1 MKITRRQLRRI
12 IREGILDDIFGKKVT
27 SLDDVTTVGDFK
39 KLIKYAQSSKRAE
52 LGKEAA
58 KESGSGRKL

>member
-1 MKITRRQLRRI
+1 MKITRSQLKRI
-12 IREGILDDIFGKKVT
+12 IREGVLDDIFGKKVT

-39 KLIKYAQSSKRAE
+39 KLVKYAQSSKRAE

-58 KESGSGRKL
+58 KEWA